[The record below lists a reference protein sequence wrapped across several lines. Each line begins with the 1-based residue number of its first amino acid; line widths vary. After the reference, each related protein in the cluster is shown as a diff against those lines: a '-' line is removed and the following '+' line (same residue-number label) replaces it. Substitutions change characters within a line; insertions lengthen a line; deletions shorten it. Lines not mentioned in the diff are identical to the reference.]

1 MGRTRHRVAR
11 KATGKVTRKVAVAVA
26 APLFA
31 LAFTGC
37 EAINTA
43 SETVDKAKICTDA
56 LNAAGFNPDLGNP
69 QKSVDEAQQKAEE
82 LRNLAGQ
89 TADVNLQRELN
100 EMADT
105 VGQLSVSDLNPAN
118 SVAWAD
124 QKLKQLQQLNSA
136 CAGG

>member
-1 MGRTRHRVAR
+1 MGRIRHRVTSR
-11 KATGKVTRKVAVAVA
+11 VAVAVA
-26 APLFA
+26 APLAVLA
-31 LAFTGC
+31 LSGC

-56 LNAAGFNPDLGNP
+56 LAAAGFNPDLGNP

-89 TADVNLQRELN
+89 TTDATLQRELN

-105 VGQLSVSDLNPAN
+105 VGQLKLSDVNPAN

-124 QKLKQLQQLNSA
+124 QKLQQLQQLNAA